1 MWHVE
6 PINKVIYIFLFQGGV
21 NASDE
26 YFAELDYIEVVER
39 LKEGYE
45 SDVQEDIESEDE
57 DIEVSSTIQRDAG
70 NAKLSLWSHKF
81 AVIIR
86 EGIGD
91 IWNDPVYLKCF
102 ICIDKVYFWVRK
114 RERQNKNFKL
124 SFSNPK
130 EENEQQAD
138 SESSEALVL
147 CHYIQVAPKH
157 ELISVHHWL
166 KALSSSHKT
175 ITYNDRIHFI
185 GIGCSKLC
193 FLYTLHAAFAE
204 YNLL

>member
-1 MWHVE
+1 MNRVVQHPLQVKLQVFKTSNRGWGLRCLNDIPKGTFICIYAGHLLTEQKANEVCFYCDTLRQST
-6 PINKVIYIFLFQGGV
+6 VIFFLFQGGV

-91 IWNDPVYLKCF
+91 I
-102 ICIDKVYFWVRK
+102 
-114 RERQNKNFKL
+114 
-124 SFSNPK
+124 
-130 EENEQQAD
+130 
-138 SESSEALVL
+138 
-147 CHYIQVAPKH
+147 
-157 ELISVHHWL
+157 
-166 KALSSSHKT
+166 
-175 ITYNDRIHFI
+175 
-185 GIGCSKLC
+185 
-193 FLYTLHAAFAE
+193 
-204 YNLL
+204 

>member
-6 PINKVIYIFLFQGGV
+6 AINKVIYFLFQGGV

-57 DIEVSSTIQRDAG
+57 DIEVSSTIQRNAG
-70 NAKLSLWSHKF
+70 NSKLSLWSRKF

-91 IWNDPVYLKCF
+91 I
-102 ICIDKVYFWVRK
+102 
-114 RERQNKNFKL
+114 
-124 SFSNPK
+124 
-130 EENEQQAD
+130 
-138 SESSEALVL
+138 
-147 CHYIQVAPKH
+147 
-157 ELISVHHWL
+157 
-166 KALSSSHKT
+166 
-175 ITYNDRIHFI
+175 
-185 GIGCSKLC
+185 
-193 FLYTLHAAFAE
+193 
-204 YNLL
+204 